1 MSVHRDDLTKEQK
14 ELVDRVV
21 REAIDDAFKLFKE
34 KEETDD
40 QPHSR

>member
-1 MSVHRDDLTKEQK
+1 MKDDDLTEEQK

-21 REAIDDAFKLFKE
+21 REAMDAALKLFE
-34 KEETDD
+34 EETDD